1 MISGTT
7 PTAENIFKK
16 RKNSLY
22 DKPKKI
28 AIRKSITLSI
38 DRTRQMVAVAHIDS
52 ARASSA
58 AANFA
63 LTFL

>member
-22 DKPKKI
+22 DKPNKKQLERALHFQLTELDRWLQLPI
-28 AIRKSITLSI
+28 LTAQELLQQQPTL
-38 DRTRQMVAVAHIDS
+38 H
-52 ARASSA
+52 
-58 AANFA
+58 
-63 LTFL
+63 